1 MTGRT
6 APQAAVFRQG
16 GAGDTGRAD
25 GPAAPGQRGTER
37 RSVAGSLS
45 ASLRFVP
52 LVLTLVGL
60 ALCGRCEAGRA
71 AYAAYFGAA
80 FAALLLAARRF
91 PADCPRR
98 RVTNGI
104 LVLAVV
110 LRLLFLWAW
119 PADSDVGRYI
129 VEGDMQRAGGNPY
142 RIAPGEAGMP
152 TLLSGLARAV
162 LSRVNHPEL
171 SAAYP
176 PLAELFCRAVATLS
190 PTPVAF
196 KIGFALAD
204 LLAGLVLVRLL
215 ARRELPAVWLALYLL
230 NPLVLAMGAG
240 EGHLDALVALGVVL
254 ALAAFDRQRH
264 GLGFFW
270 LAAAGLVKYPALL
283 LIPVFMNGRNAGKA
297 AWAFLPLLFFL
308 PYIEAGSGLF
318 VSLAAFAGHVSH
330 GGPLTA
336 ALQPVLGAAAPT
348 VSLAAGGLALAVGWL
363 AIQDAGRGAVWAILV
378 VLACLPTVYPWYF
391 LVVIPF
397 WTLRPGWPV
406 LWLLAAQGVA
416 TTPPWLR
423 SSGLGGE
430 AWAMAAVWLPFLF
443 LLAVS
448 LRRPAFAAPL
458 PGFAPVRTASVVV
471 PARNEAA
478 GIGRCL
484 DSLQG
489 IGLLDVVV
497 ADGGSTDDTAALAR
511 AHGATVVSAA
521 GGRGGQIAAGL
532 AVCRGDVVLVLHA
545 DAALAAV
552 VPARIVRAL
561 NACPQAGGGVVGM
574 RFDAPG
580 AGLGVLTALNAL
592 RARTTGIGFGDQGQF
607 FRREAAQAAGGF
619 PDMALMEDVELSL
632 RLRSIGETLYLG
644 GGATVSGRRWAGA
657 GFGGKA
663 AGVIGLFMQYLA
675 ARRLGLTDP
684 TGWRYFRRYYR

>member
-1 MTGRT
+1 VIGRE
-6 APQAAVFRQG
+6 APQAAVSRPG
-16 GAGDTGRAD
+16 GGRTD
-25 GPAAPGQRGTER
+25 GAKRGAAPGQHGTKR
-37 RSVAGSLS
+37 RSVADSLS
-45 ASLRFVP
+45 AALWFVP
-52 LVLTLVGL
+52 LILTLAGL
-60 ALCGRCEAGRA
+60 ALCGRYEAGRA
-71 AYAAYFGAA
+71 AYAACFGAA
-80 FAALLLAARRF
+80 FAALILAARRF
-91 PADCPRR
+91 PADYPRR
-98 RVTNGI
+98 RTTTGV
-104 LVLAVV
+104 LVLAVIA
-110 LRLLFLWAW
+110 RLLFLWAW
-119 PADSDVGRYI
+119 PADSDVNRYI

-142 RIAPGEAGMP
+142 RIAPGDAVAP
-152 TLLSGLARAV
+152 SLLSVPARAA

-176 PLAELFCRAVATLS
+176 PLAELFCRAVATIS
-190 PTPVAF
+190 PTPAAF
-196 KIGFALAD
+196 KLAFVLAD

-215 ARRELPAVWLALYLL
+215 ARRKLPAVWLAFFLL
-230 NPLVLAMGAG
+230 NPLTLAMGTG
-240 EGHLDALVALGVVL
+240 EGHLDALLALAVVL
-254 ALAAFDRQRH
+254 AMAAFDRQRD

-283 LIPVFMNGRNAGKA
+283 LIPFFLNGKNAGKA
-297 AWAFLPLLFFL
+297 AWAFLPLVCFL
-308 PYIEAGSGLF
+308 PYLDAGSGLF
-318 VSLAAFAGHVSH
+318 ASLAAFAGHVSH

-336 ALQPVLGAAAPT
+336 ALQPVLGAAAPA
-348 VSLAAGGLALAVGWL
+348 VSLAAGGLALAVGW
-363 AIQDAGRGAVWAILV
+363 AVIQDAPRGAVWAMLV

-391 LVVIPF
+391 LVVIPL

-406 LWLLAAQGVA
+406 LWLLAAQGLA

-423 SSGLGGE
+423 GVGLGGE
-430 AWAMAAVWLPFLF
+430 AWSMAAVWLPFLL

-484 DSLQG
+484 DSLRG
-489 IGLLDVVV
+489 IGFLDVVV
-497 ADGGSTDDTAALAR
+497 ADGGSTDDTATLAR

-532 AVCRGDVVLVLHA
+532 AVCRGDALLVLHA
-545 DAALAAV
+545 DAVLAAA

-561 NACPQAGGGVVGM
+561 NACPWAGGGVVGM

-607 FRREAAQAAGGF
+607 FRREAVAAAGGF

-632 RLRSIGETLYLG
+632 RLRSVSETLYLG

-663 AGVIGLFMQYLA
+663 AGVVGLFLQYLA
-675 ARRLGLTDP
+675 ARRLGLADP